1 MYCKPCAG
9 ITPPNQM
16 KKILA
21 ISSFFST
28 MRIPILQDGIVMK
41 PLPLFCFGS
50 LMDWDVL
57 TVVLGCFPTELSM
70 VPAQLPGHRVAK
82 LPHESYPMLVADE
95 DRQAPGQ
102 LLIGLTESQLDRVIF
117 FEGEEYQLSPCVV
130 TLDNGSQQ
138 NALFFSEGIMPTPEM
153 GDWDFHQWRN
163 AHKDHLLR
171 QSAAYMA
178 YYGKMSAQE
187 ADYYWQ
193 TYSEEP
199 YLPPLAAVG

>member
-1 MYCKPCAG
+1 MR
-9 ITPPNQM
+9 TP
-16 KKILA
+16 
-21 ISSFFST
+21 
-28 MRIPILQDGIVMK
+28 IPQDGIVMNS
-41 PLPLFCFGS
+41 LPLFCFGS

-57 TVVLGCFPTELSM
+57 TIVLGYSPKELSM

-95 DRQAPGQ
+95 SRRAPGQ
-102 LLIGLTESQLDRVIF
+102 LLIGLTESQLDRIIF

-130 TLDNGSQQ
+130 TLDTGDQQ
-138 NALFFSEGIMPTPEM
+138 NALFFSEGIMPTPQM
-153 GDWDFHQWRN
+153 TDWDFHQWRN
-163 AHKDHLLR
+163 VHKDYLLR

-193 TYSEEP
+193 TYHEEL
-199 YLPPLAAVG
+199 YDQPLAATG